1 MTKLMALSA
10 FLGVVYLFDTTFAGN
25 LDSQMRVI
33 AWKINSYLD
42 VRPYLRG

>member
-10 FLGVVYLFDTTFAGN
+10 FLGVVYLFDPTFAGN
-25 LDSQMRVI
+25 IDSQMRVI

>member
-10 FLGVVYLFDTTFAGN
+10 FLGVIYLFDPSLAGS
-25 LDSQMRVI
+25 LDSQMRVL
-33 AWKINSYLD
+33 AYKINSVLD